1 MRVDLTKYETWD
13 CETLLVFQNETLL
26 NYVISE
32 EMDGNDEGSGLDV
45 IKLTLNFASPTNL
58 GCSQHKIT
66 FFKQKECDRFI
77 NTELSEFGMEK

>member
-32 EMDGNDEGSGLDV
+32 EMDGNDEGV
-45 IKLTLNFASPTNL
+45 V
-58 GCSQHKIT
+58 
-66 FFKQKECDRFI
+66 
-77 NTELSEFGMEK
+77 